1 MFSFAD
7 LLLDLCLKT
16 VEHVCVGLFLSSP
29 LSICCLSSTDKTL
42 SWFLTCEE
50 SHISLNTLSALLPPL
65 LLELK
70 MIQMLGHFFKT
81 LEYYLFFGCMA
92 YGILF
97 SHQKL
102 NPHPLWWKC
111 GVLATSMPGKVPKC
125 WVFVIVPQVPKALL
139 LFLFSVCFLFLFGLI
154 EFYSCILTFTVS
166 SLVYSWAHLVR
177 FFIPVIAILI
187 SIMSIYLKNFF
198 YFLLRFPIFTV
209 VLREFITVV
218 LHLF

>member
-1 MFSFAD
+1 MS
-7 LLLDLCLKT
+7 LLKRLVFFCWLASGPLSKNSWTCLCGS
-16 VEHVCVGLFLSSP
+16 VCGFSP
-29 LSICCLSSTDKTL
+29 LSSWSVVCPLLIKHCLDFWLVKN
-42 SWFLTCEE
+42 
-50 SHISLNTLSALLPPL
+50 HIFFWILFSALLPPL

-102 NPHPLWWKC
+102 NPQPLWWKC

-166 SLVYSWAHLVR
+166 SVVYSWAHLVR
-177 FFIPVIAILI
+177 FFIPIIAFLV
-187 SIMSIYLKNFF
+187 SIMSIYWKNFF
-198 YFLLRFPIFTV
+198 YFFA
-209 VLREFITVV
+209 
-218 LHLF
+218 